1 VNRSYTTN
9 PVDVLLE
16 DSANFNTTTT
26 GFGLFPDD
34 EQDCSAAAPMMT
46 GVHGN
51 VGFTLNCYAQPTSG
65 VWHHIAAV
73 YDKSQPA
80 AGVISLYFDGVLQTP
95 KMKLSTARNSN
106 SFGANPLYLFSR
118 GGTQLFGA
126 GEVDDLRIYSVALS
140 ASQIQQIYQAGSA
153 TLVSL
158 AVAPLNP
165 SIAKG
170 TTQQFTATGTLSNG
184 VVQDMTSSVTWL
196 STSTKVATISATGLA
211 TGAGIGSTT
220 IEATS
225 GSISASTG
233 LNVLAPILASI
244 TVSPANARIAAGSKQ
259 QYAAMGVYSDGSV
272 QNLTASVTWSS
283 SNAKVA
289 TITAGGLATT
299 TSAGNTTIQASLGSI
314 VGSTP
319 LTVTPPVLVSIVV
332 TPVNVGILV
341 GNTQQYSAVGTYSDG
356 STQDVTS
363 SAAWSSS
370 NAAAATISA
379 AGMATGVAPG
389 SATIQA
395 LLGAISAT
403 ASLTVTARQLVF
415 TYSLPF
421 TLNNSGAALTNYQV
435 KLDLN
440 SSNMNFSHANSDGS
454 DIRVRASDGVTNLS
468 Y

>member
-1 VNRSYTTN
+1 
-9 PVDVLLE
+9 
-16 DSANFNTTTT
+16 
-26 GFGLFPDD
+26 
-34 EQDCSAAAPMMT
+34 
-46 GVHGN
+46 
-51 VGFTLNCYAQPTSG
+51 
-65 VWHHIAAV
+65 
-73 YDKSQPA
+73 
-80 AGVISLYFDGVLQTP
+80 
-95 KMKLSTARNSN
+95 
-106 SFGANPLYLFSR
+106 
-118 GGTQLFGA
+118 
-126 GEVDDLRIYSVALS
+126 
-140 ASQIQQIYQAGSA
+140 
-153 TLVSL
+153 
-158 AVAPLNP
+158 
-165 SIAKG
+165 
-170 TTQQFTATGTLSNG
+170 
-184 VVQDMTSSVTWL
+184 
-196 STSTKVATISATGLA
+196 
-211 TGAGIGSTT
+211 
-220 IEATS
+220 
-225 GSISASTG
+225 
-233 LNVLAPILASI
+233 
-244 TVSPANARIAAGSKQ
+244 
-259 QYAAMGVYSDGSV
+259 MGVYSDGSV